1 MPLKLNGDGRQ
12 TRGFTFVDD
21 IAAGTILGLEPVGY
35 QVFNLGGHESISM
48 NALIARLE
56 ALIGKRAVIE
66 RGPSERADM
75 AANLADISKARRE
88 LGWEPEVNLDE
99 GLKRT
104 VDWYLREREIL
115 KHIRV

>member
-1 MPLKLNGDGRQ
+1 MPLKLNGDGWQ

-75 AANLADISKARRE
+75 AANLADISKARPSAPTPGSERHFSMQR
-88 LGWEPEVNLDE
+88 LLVGLRLD
-99 GLKRT
+99 L
-104 VDWYLREREIL
+104 VLP
-115 KHIRV
+115 

>member
-1 MPLKLNGDGRQ
+1 
-12 TRGFTFVDD
+12 
-21 IAAGTILGLEPVGY
+21 
-35 QVFNLGGHESISM
+35 M